1 MKEHIAGL
9 TVQGGGNLTSN
20 SYYKEAVVNLEEAMV
35 KEFGEG
41 GTDDVAPVNHYH
53 CEGNYAREIFIP
65 KDMCVVGKIHIH
77 EHINVI
83 SKGKCLVVTED
94 GIEELEAPLT
104 FISKPGIKRA
114 VYALEDVVWTT
125 IHPTDAKDLKEIE
138 DEVIAPS
145 YDDLDNLLGVDI

>member
-20 SYYKEAVVNLEEAMV
+20 SYYREAVVNLEEAMTR
-35 KEFGEG
+35 EFGEG
-41 GTDDVAPVNHYH
+41 DPDDVAPVNHYH

-65 KDMCVVGKIHIH
+65 KDSCVVGKIHKH

-94 GIEELEAPLT
+94 GREELEAPLT

-125 IHPTDAKDLKEIE
+125 IHPVESTDLEEIE

-145 YDDLDNLLGVDI
+145 YDDLDNLLGVGL